1 MIIVNL
7 IFNCLDFS
15 CKFGGLDAVYRH
27 FLQSANRPIKKMEEI
42 LYLVVVAGGSKQN
55 NTNRLLLKNFSSLNE
70 FAFFYCYYYFKRT
83 IFGYLKVT
91 GRVVSERDHQ

>member
-1 MIIVNL
+1 MIIVKL

-70 FAFFYCYYYFKRT
+70 FAFFFLLLLL
-83 IFGYLKVT
+83 F
-91 GRVVSERDHQ
+91 

>member
-15 CKFGGLDAVYRH
+15 CKFGGLDAVYCH

-70 FAFFYCYYYFKRT
+70 FAFFFLLLLL
-83 IFGYLKVT
+83 F
-91 GRVVSERDHQ
+91 